1 MVRVAAIASVLALAP
16 WAVSL
21 PGAEGPAGATLVERF
36 LSATETPLTQY
47 RAIRHIEGRNL
58 RFNAAAT
65 MTVVTELTPESG
77 FSYIVLDEQGSDYIR
92 NRAMHPLL
100 ESERQMTG
108 DESGARYAFSPE
120 NYEMQDGQALALEE
134 GLLALVVTPRRREV
148 GLVDGRLI
156 LAADTG
162 DLVRV
167 EGRFAKNP
175 SFWTTRVDFVREYAR
190 LNGVRVP
197 VRVESTAS
205 IRMAGTSTL
214 SMVYEYESIN
224 GRPVTPTGRLVA
236 TSTR

>member
-1 MVRVAAIASVLALAP
+1 MVRVVAIASVLALAP
-16 WAVSL
+16 WAISL
-21 PGAEGPAGATLVERF
+21 PGAEAPAGDTLVERF

-47 RAIRHIEGRNL
+47 RAIRHIEGRNG
-58 RFNAAAT
+58 RFNVAAT
-65 MTVVTELTPESG
+65 MTVATELTPESG
-77 FSYIVLDEQGSDYIR
+77 FSYTVLDEQGSDYIR

-108 DESGARYAFSPE
+108 DENGARYAFSPE
-120 NYEMQDGQALALEE
+120 NYEMQDGQVLDE
-134 GLLALVVTPRRREV
+134 GLMTLLVTPRRREV
-148 GLVDGRLI
+148 GLVDGRLV

-175 SFWTTRVDFVREYAR
+175 SFWTTRVEFVREYAR

-205 IRMAGTSTL
+205 IRLAGTSTL

-236 TSTR
+236 TSKR